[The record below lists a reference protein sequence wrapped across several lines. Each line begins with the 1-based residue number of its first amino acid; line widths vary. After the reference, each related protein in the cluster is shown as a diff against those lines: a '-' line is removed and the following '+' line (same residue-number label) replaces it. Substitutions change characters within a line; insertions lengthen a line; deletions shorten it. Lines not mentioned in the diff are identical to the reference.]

1 MKRPKF
7 KSYFSML
14 LYDLRRHGPS
24 LGASFCHF
32 WPPSVTTNFLC
43 VGRDVWVLLN
53 SYLLCSSEESF
64 IFWLNK
70 PKIFNYLT
78 ITLKVK
84 FLSRVYYAP
93 QKMHSLYFTT
103 NSFFFN
109 NRRGNAVLLPL
120 TCKSL
125 PLKTTVS
132 YSYTASKR
140 VSRWNPTTHHL
151 SY

>member
-1 MKRPKF
+1 MKIPKF
-7 KSYFSML
+7 KSLIF
-14 LYDLRRHGPS
+14 LYAIVWLKKTWTIFMCFFLSFLAP
-24 LGASFCHF
+24 LGHYSFFVC
-32 WPPSVTTNFLC
+32 W
-43 VGRDVWVLLN
+43 RDVWVLLN

-64 IFWLNK
+64 RKVVEQYVTIC
-70 PKIFNYLT
+70 NYLT

-84 FLSRVYYAP
+84 FLSRYYYAP
-93 QKMHSLYFTT
+93 QKFNSLYFTT

-132 YSYTASKR
+132 YSNTASKR
-140 VSRWNPTTHHL
+140 VSR
-151 SY
+151 